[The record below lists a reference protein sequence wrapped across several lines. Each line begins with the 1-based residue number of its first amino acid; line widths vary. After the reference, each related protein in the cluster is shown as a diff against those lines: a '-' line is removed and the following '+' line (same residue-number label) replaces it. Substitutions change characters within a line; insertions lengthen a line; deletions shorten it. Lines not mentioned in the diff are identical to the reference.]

1 MSDTQNGFE
10 PITLNNAVDSLL
22 NALPTDKATDG
33 ENVEAEASAPL
44 ETEFEAVNEDN
55 PEEGSED
62 IVEEEVVEDADDEE
76 DEYPEEEEEAPQSEL
91 YSVKIDGEEYEVTFD
106 ELQKGYQ
113 TNRSL
118 TKRGMD
124 LAEQRKAFEQE
135 AAQVKQM
142 RDVYAQQLEQVQ
154 GQLQQA
160 IPEQEPDWA
169 ALAKEYPAED
179 LIVYKAQLDQ
189 QKEQARHVEA
199 ERQRIQ
205 QEQAQEQ
212 QVFRQKHLE
221 SQRGE
226 MLNRIPSWSNEDT
239 RNNERQEVIKYAQS
253 RGFSQEEV
261 SQASDARAIELLY
274 KAWQWDNLQKKT
286 PAAKKKVK
294 SAPKMAKAG
303 QPKSKAQVAS
313 RQRKQGLDR
322 LNKERSVDAAVSY
335 LMGN

>member
-1 MSDTQNGFE
+1 MSDNSEQNG
-10 PITLNNAVDSLL
+10 TLSMSEAMSLL
-22 NALPTDKATDG
+22 ETPPVEDKVDEGRLEETPEIQVEASAPETEADD
-33 ENVEAEASAPL
+33 EEVYEAEAS
-44 ETEFEAVNEDN
+44 EDDDGGEYEL
-55 PEEGSED
+55 EEGD
-62 IVEEEVVEDADDEE
+62 EEEVEE
-76 DEYPEEEEEAPQSEL
+76 QPEM
-91 YSVKIDGEEYEVTFD
+91 YTVRVDGEEFEVTQD
-106 ELQKGYQ
+106 ELLSGYSR
-113 TNRSL
+113 TKSF
-118 TKRGMD
+118 TKRSME

-221 SQRGE
+221 AQRGE
-226 MLNRIPSWSNEDT
+226 MLERIPSWSNEDT
-239 RNNERQEVIKYAQS
+239 RNTERQEVIKYAQS

-286 PAAKKKVK
+286 PAAKKKAK

-303 QPKSKAQVAS
+303 QPKSKSQVAS

>member
-1 MSDTQNGFE
+1 MSDNSEQNG
-10 PITLNNAVDSLL
+10 TLSMSEAMSLL
-22 NALPTDKATDG
+22 ETPPVEDKVDEGRLEETPEIQVEASAPETEADD
-33 ENVEAEASAPL
+33 EEVYEAEAS
-44 ETEFEAVNEDN
+44 EDDDDGEYEL
-55 PEEGSED
+55 EEGD
-62 IVEEEVVEDADDEE
+62 EEEVEE
-76 DEYPEEEEEAPQSEL
+76 QPEM
-91 YSVKIDGEEYEVTFD
+91 YTVRVDGEEFEVTQD
-106 ELQKGYQ
+106 ELLSGYSR
-113 TNRSL
+113 TKSF
-118 TKRGMD
+118 TKRSME

-221 SQRGE
+221 AQRGE
-226 MLNRIPSWSNEDT
+226 MLERIPSWSNEDT
-239 RNNERQEVIKYAQS
+239 RNTERQEVIKYAQS

-286 PAAKKKVK
+286 PAAKKKAK

-303 QPKSKAQVAS
+303 QPKSKSQVAS

>member
-1 MSDTQNGFE
+1 MSDNSEQTG
-10 PITLNNAVDSLL
+10 TLSMTEAMSLL
-22 NALPTDKATDG
+22 ETPPAQDTGDEGRLEETP
-33 ENVEAEASAPL
+33 EVQVEASAPEA
-44 ETEFEAVNEDN
+44 ETEDEAVYET
-55 PEEGSED
+55 EASED
-62 IVEEEVVEDADDEE
+62 DGEGEYEFDEDDE
-76 DEYPEEEEEAPQSEL
+76 DEAQEQPET
-91 YSVKIDGEEYEVTFD
+91 YTVKVDGEEFEVTQD
-106 ELQKGYQ
+106 ELLSGYSRQKAY
-113 TNRSL
+113 
-118 TKRGMD
+118 TKRSME

-189 QKEQARHVEA
+189 QKEQARHVES

-212 QVFRQKHLE
+212 QVFRQQHLE

-253 RGFSQEEV
+253 RGFSESEV

-313 RQRKQGLDR
+313 RQRKQGLER
-322 LNKERSVDAAVSY
+322 LNNERSVDAAVSY

>member
-1 MSDTQNGFE
+1 MSDNSEQNG
-10 PITLNNAVDSLL
+10 TLSMSEAMSLL
-22 NALPTDKATDG
+22 ETPPVEDKVDEGRLEETPEVQVEASAPETEADD
-33 ENVEAEASAPL
+33 EEVYEAEASEDDDEGEYEL
-44 ETEFEAVNEDN
+44 EESD
-55 PEEGSED
+55 
-62 IVEEEVVEDADDEE
+62 EEEVEE
-76 DEYPEEEEEAPQSEL
+76 QPEM
-91 YSVKIDGEEYEVTFD
+91 YTVKVDGEEFEVTQD
-106 ELQKGYQ
+106 ELLSGYSR
-113 TNRSL
+113 TKSF
-118 TKRGMD
+118 TKRSME

-142 RDVYAQQLEQVQ
+142 RDMYAQQLEQVQ

-221 SQRGE
+221 AQRGE
-226 MLNRIPSWSNEDT
+226 MLERIPSWSNEDT
-239 RNNERQEVIKYAQS
+239 RNTERQEVIKYAQS

-286 PAAKKKVK
+286 PAAKKKAK

-303 QPKSKAQVAS
+303 QPKSKTQVAS

>member
-1 MSDTQNGFE
+1 MSDNSEQNG
-10 PITLNNAVDSLL
+10 TLSMSEAMSLL
-22 NALPTDKATDG
+22 ETPPAEDKVDEGRLEETP
-33 ENVEAEASAPL
+33 EIQVEASAP
-44 ETEFEAVNEDN
+44 ETETEDEAVYETEASDDDDDGEYEL
-55 PEEGSED
+55 EEGD
-62 IVEEEVVEDADDEE
+62 EEEVEE
-76 DEYPEEEEEAPQSEL
+76 QPEV
-91 YSVKIDGEEYEVTFD
+91 YTVKVDGEEFEVTQD
-106 ELQKGYQ
+106 ELLSGYSR
-113 TNRSL
+113 TKSF
-118 TKRGMD
+118 TKRSME

-142 RDVYAQQLEQVQ
+142 RDMYAQQLEQVQ

-212 QVFRQKHLE
+212 QVFRQRHLE
-221 SQRGE
+221 AQRAE
-226 MLNRIPSWSNEDT
+226 MLDRIPAWSNEDT
-239 RNNERQEVIKYAQS
+239 RNAERQEIIKYAQS

-261 SQASDARAIELLY
+261 SQASDSRAVELLY

>member
-1 MSDTQNGFE
+1 MSDNSEQNG
-10 PITLNNAVDSLL
+10 TLSMSEAMSLL
-22 NALPTDKATDG
+22 ETPPVEDKVDEGRLEETPEVQVEASAPETEADD
-33 ENVEAEASAPL
+33 EEVYEAEAS
-44 ETEFEAVNEDN
+44 EDDDEGEYEL
-55 PEEGSED
+55 EEGD
-62 IVEEEVVEDADDEE
+62 EEEVEE
-76 DEYPEEEEEAPQSEL
+76 QPEV
-91 YSVKIDGEEYEVTFD
+91 YTVKVDGEEFEVTQD
-106 ELQKGYQ
+106 ELLSGYSR
-113 TNRSL
+113 TKSF
-118 TKRGMD
+118 TKRSME

-135 AAQVKQM
+135 AEQVKQM
-142 RDVYAQQLEQVQ
+142 RDMYAQQLEQVQ

-221 SQRGE
+221 AQRGE
-226 MLNRIPSWSNEDT
+226 MLDRIPSWSNEDT
-239 RNNERQEVIKYAQS
+239 RNTERQEVIKYAQS

-286 PAAKKKVK
+286 PAAKKKAK

-322 LNKERSVDAAVSY
+322 LNNERSVDAAVSY